1 MPRKRR
7 QLGGIDRLRSG
18 RYRVRVTDEA
28 TGERLSLG
36 TYVTKADA
44 EQALARAIADQGRGR
59 WVQPDAGSV
68 LFEDYARQWVAS
80 RLGRNGAPLRPR
92 VRELY
97 ESQLRL
103 HILPSLGRVPIG
115 KLRPPT
121 IRSWYAAL
129 PERGPGASTV
139 AKCYRLLHAILN
151 TAVDDGIL
159 AANPCSIR
167 GAGAE
172 NAAER
177 KLPTLGQ
184 VHELADRVDPR
195 YRALVLAAAFS
206 GLRRGELFGLRRE
219 HIDLDDGT
227 VTVEV
232 QRQQL
237 SNGQHLVGPP
247 KSDAGVRTVALP
259 REVVGELADH
269 LASFV
274 GLGVSPSGGRGDSQK
289 ARDRLSRSRS
299 MRSWAHSARSSASS
313 ARSSPLSPSRSPRSM
328 RSLATQFPSVPSFT
342 PSDRAVS
349 AIVRPSSST
358 IATAS
363 RRNSGGYF
371 EGRPRARLLLLDM
384 DSSYTRCPSNGGI
397 PSPEPSVW
405 VFTGAKGGPLREAV
419 WQTEWERARESVGRP
434 PPRRGHARGGDRGR
448 RQRDHVPHR
457 ALIAAGRAAL
467 PACDPTPR
475 PLHRRRH
482 LQADH
487 APTPRRRPAR
497 GQIVRSRLGHDG
509 FRVTEP
515 RRDRWPEYA
524 ADQGFCLERVTGI
537 EPA

>member
-36 TYVTKADA
+36 TYVTKAGA

-59 WVQPDAGSV
+59 WVRPDAGSV

-121 IRSWYAAL
+121 IRTWYAAL

-184 VHELADRVDPR
+184 VYELADRVDPR

-274 GLGVSPSGGRGDSQK
+274 G
-289 ARDRLSRSRS
+289 
-299 MRSWAHSARSSASS
+299 
-313 ARSSPLSPSRSPRSM
+313 
-328 RSLATQFPSVPSFT
+328 
-342 PSDRAVS
+342 
-349 AIVRPSSST
+349 
-358 IATAS
+358 
-363 RRNSGGYF
+363 
-371 EGRPRARLLLLDM
+371 
-384 DSSYTRCPSNGGI
+384 
-397 PSPEPSVW
+397 PEPSAW

-419 WQTEWERARESVGRP
+419 WQTEWERARESVGLPDLHFHDLRHVAATLAAETGAGVKEIMY
-434 PPRRGHARGGDRGR
+434 RIGHSSP
-448 RQRDHVPHR
+448 Q
-457 ALIAAGRAAL
+457 AAL
-467 PACDPTPR
+467 R
-475 PLHRRRH
+475 Y
-482 LQADH
+482 QH
-487 APTPRRRPAR
+487 AT
-497 GQIVRSRLGHDG
+497 Q
-509 FRVTEP
+509 
-515 RRDRWPEYA
+515 RRDRSIADGISRLITHQRPDDGPPEA
-524 ADQGFCLERVTGI
+524 KS
-537 EPA
+537 